1 MLFIRRRCEA
11 QVLELTLSTNDDY
24 YKKKVIENHFEVLTV
39 HQLVLL
45 VKSKGKKKVNQ
56 CNNNKMDLLPQ
67 TI

>member
-1 MLFIRRRCEA
+1 M
-11 QVLELTLSTNDDY
+11 LELTLSTNDDY

>member
-1 MLFIRRRCEA
+1 MARKCEA
-11 QVLELTLSTNDDY
+11 QVLELTLNTNDDY

-45 VKSKGKKKVNQ
+45 VKSKGEKKANQ